1 MFLLISIKTDFM
13 EILGISHL
21 APSPFGHD
29 SAVALLDEDS
39 NLFAI
44 SEERLSRVKHDGSY
58 PSSAIQSCL
67 KQSNSRLSEIDK
79 ISIGFGLEEKR
90 VGHRINEQFCC
101 YAKESTLFN
110 KTTIGEKNPPFYDHQ
125 YIHARTSY
133 ALSGFKKALVISCDG
148 AGIDN
153 EKFNSGGIFI
163 VDNGKISPIKYFPL
177 DVSLGLTYGAITEI
191 CGFKMTDG
199 EGKTMTLAP
208 MAENESKSDKEKIYE
223 HMCKVFPNFNGTNP
237 RSNGGV
243 TLDGK
248 ILHDFALYEVLD
260 TRLLLLKRLYNR
272 NLIAWAAQKR
282 LEEIVI
288 EIINSAV
295 DATGIKNLAFSG
307 GVFLNMIMN
316 MKIRQK
322 FGDKLHL
329 FFNPICTD
337 HGNAIGSVLEQYYQE
352 TGKNTTFPYM
362 SLYLGSS
369 YSDEEVMANAKKFNF
384 KVNKVNKIDTAI
396 DLIERGKVIGWF
408 QGRSEFGPRGLG
420 NRSILALPTE
430 QKYKDKVN
438 EKVKKREPWRPF
450 CPTIIEEKSSE
461 FLKDPSYAPYM
472 ILGFEMKNPELY
484 PAVTHVD
491 GTCRPQILKKDVNP
505 DFYEV
510 VRSLDGIVLNTSF
523 NLAGDPIVETPH
535 DALMTLKNSEIDAVI
550 INDFM
555 VEKNK

>member
-1 MFLLISIKTDFM
+1 MKQF
-13 EILGISHL
+13 LGISNL

-29 SAVALLDEDS
+29 SAVALLGEDS

-44 SEERLSRVKHDGSY
+44 SEERLSRVKHDGGY

-90 VGHRINEQFCC
+90 VRHRINEQFCC
-101 YAKESTLFN
+101 YAKESTNF
-110 KTTIGEKNPPFYDHQ
+110 KRTSIGEKNPPFYDHQ

-133 ALSGFKKALVISCDG
+133 ALSGFKKALVISLDG
-148 AGIDN
+148 GGIDN

-199 EGKTMTLAP
+199 EGKTMTLSP

-243 TLDGK
+243 TLDAK
-248 ILHDFALYEVLD
+248 ILHDFALYDILD

-288 EIINSAV
+288 KIVNSAV

-307 GVFLNMIMN
+307 GIFLNMIMN
-316 MKIRQK
+316 MKIQQK

-352 TGKNTTFPYM
+352 TGKNITFPYM

-369 YSDEEVMANAKKFNF
+369 YSDEEVMTDAKKFNF
-384 KVNKVNKIDTAI
+384 KVNKVNKVDTAI
-396 DLIERGKVIGWF
+396 DLIESGKVIGWF

-438 EKVKKREPWRPF
+438 EKVKKRESWRPF
-450 CPTIIEEKSSE
+450 CPTIIEEKSSK

-484 PAVTHVD
+484 PAVTHID

-510 VRSLDGIVLNTSF
+510 VRGLDGIVLNTSF